1 MKNKVKRWTSVG
13 LASSAV
19 AALVVG
25 CGQANNAA
33 GTANANGSASTV
45 ASSGATVS
53 VAGVRI
59 AKPTHLVNYKDAS
72 GTIVWAE
79 SFTTGPTASELVSAF
94 EKKYPKIK
102 VKLQVQPSNTDTNRA
117 DLTASI
123 SGGSSTP
130 DVYMGD
136 VIWPAQFAHSQ
147 LAAPLSDYLPT
158 SFWTRFSNGLVAGAT
173 YNGKVYAA
181 PLFADTAFLYYRKD
195 LLAKYHLPVPKT
207 WQQLQTDA
215 SYIVKHGGAKYGF
228 VWQGADYE
236 GLTCDF
242 DEYLAD
248 AGGSVLTDGKASLN
262 TAAAKQAL
270 SFMRGLITS
279 GVSPQSVDTFQEPQS
294 ENVFT
299 QGNAVFLRNWSY
311 AWSDS
316 QNPTSSKVVG
326 KVGVVPLPT
335 FAGHGSS
342 GYSTVGGWDL
352 YLNPH
357 TKNLAA
363 ALQFIDWMTS
373 PQAQEIL
380 AANSEMPT
388 IKAVADSP
396 SLAKYSPVFAL
407 LPKVKFVSRPA
418 QTPNYPSVS
427 RAIYDNVNAAL
438 AGSVSVSQALQNA
451 NQQIQQALNGSGSG
465 GL

>member
-1 MKNKVKRWTSVG
+1 MKSKVKRWTSVA
-13 LASSAV
+13 LASSAA

-25 CGQANNAA
+25 CGQPNN
-33 GTANANGSASTV
+33 TASQASTNGSASTA
-45 ASSGATVS
+45 ASSASTVS

-59 AKPTHLVNYKDAS
+59 AKPTHLVNYKNAS

-136 VIWPAQFAHSQ
+136 VIWPAQFAHNQ

-207 WQQLQTDA
+207 WQQLQTEA

-248 AGGSVLTDGKASLN
+248 AGGSVLTNGKATLN

-279 GVSPQSVDTFQEPQS
+279 GVTPQSVDTFQEPQS

-316 QNPTSSKVVG
+316 QNPQSSKVVG
-326 KVGVVPLPT
+326 KVGVAPLPT

-363 ALQFIDWMTS
+363 ALR
-373 PQAQEIL
+373 
-380 AANSEMPT
+380 
-388 IKAVADSP
+388 
-396 SLAKYSPVFAL
+396 SL
-407 LPKVKFVSRPA
+407 
-418 QTPNYPSVS
+418 T
-427 RAIYDNVNAAL
+427 
-438 AGSVSVSQALQNA
+438 G
-451 NQQIQQALNGSGSG
+451 
-465 GL
+465 

>member
-1 MKNKVKRWTSVG
+1 MKTRTKNWAAIVTIASTSTAL
-13 LASSAV
+13 LA
-19 AALVVG
+19 G
-25 CGQANNAA
+25 CGQTQSAN
-33 GTANANGSASTV
+33 TSNGSASIAPKQNTASTNVV
-45 ASSGATVS
+45 A
-53 VAGVRI
+53 
-59 AKPTHLVNYKDAS
+59 PTHLVNYSNAS
-72 GTIVWAE
+72 GSVVWAE
-79 SFTTGPTASELVSAF
+79 SFTTGPVAKQLVSAF

-102 VKLQVQPSNTDTNRA
+102 VTMQVQPSSTDTNRA
-117 DLTASI
+117 DLTATI
-123 SGGSSTP
+123 SGGSATP

-136 VIWPAQFAHSQ
+136 VIWPAQFAHAQ
-147 LAAPLSDYLPT
+147 LAAPLSDYLPK
-158 SFWTRFSNGLVAGAT
+158 SFWNRFSNGLVQGAT

-195 LLAKYHLPVPKT
+195 LLQKYHLPVPTT
-207 WQQLQTDA
+207 WEQVKSEAAT
-215 SYIVKHGGAKYGF
+215 IVKKGGAKYGF

-248 AGGSVLTDGKASLN
+248 AGGSVLTNGKASLN
-262 TAAAKQAL
+262 TPAANKAL
-270 SFMRGLITS
+270 GFMRSLITS
-279 GVSPQSVDTFQEPQS
+279 GVTPKTVDTFQEPQS

-299 QGNAVFLRNWSY
+299 QGQAVFLRNWSY

-316 QNPTSSKVVG
+316 QNPASSKVVG
-326 KVGVVPLPT
+326 KVGVTALPT

-388 IKAVADSP
+388 IKAVANSP
-396 SLAKYSPVFAL
+396 SLKKYSPVFAL
-407 LPKVKFVSRPA
+407 LPKVKFVSRPS
-418 QTPNYPSVS
+418 QTPQYPSVS
-427 RAIYDNVNAAL
+427 KAIYDNVNEAL
-438 AGSVSVSQALQNA
+438 AGSVSVGTALKNA
-451 NQQIQQALNGSGSG
+451 NSQINSAQSGSGSG

>member
-1 MKNKVKRWTSVG
+1 MKHRKKAISLIVMGT
-13 LASSAV
+13 SAV
-19 AALVVG
+19 ALVVG
-25 CGQANNAA
+25 CSANTTQSTGQGN
-33 GTANANGSASTV
+33 
-45 ASSGATVS
+45 ASSGTAS
-53 VAGVRI
+53 VKVNSTASSHV
-59 AKPTHLVNYKDAS
+59 VNYKNAS

-79 SFTTGPTASELVSAF
+79 SFTTGNLANELVKAF

-102 VKLQVQPSNTDTNRA
+102 VKLQVQPSDTDTNRA
-117 DLTASI
+117 TLTTAI

-136 VIWPAQFAHSQ
+136 VIWPAQFANSQ
-147 LAAPLSDYLPT
+147 LAAPLSDYLPK
-158 SFWTRFSNGLVAGAT
+158 SFWNRFSNGLVSGAT

-207 WQQLQTDA
+207 WEQ
-215 SYIVKHGGAKYGF
+215 VKSEAAQIQKAGGARYGF

-248 AGGSVLTDGKASLN
+248 AGGQVLKNGKADLTSP
-262 TAAAKQAL
+262 AANKAL
-270 SFMRGLITS
+270 SFMRSLITS
-279 GVSPQSVDTFQEPQS
+279 GVTPKTVDTFQESQS

-316 QNPTSSKVVG
+316 QTPSTSKVVG
-326 KVGVVPLPT
+326 KVGVTALPT

-352 YLNPH
+352 YVNPH
-357 TKNLAA
+357 TKDLPA
-363 ALQFIDWMTS
+363 ALQFLDWMTGT
-373 PQAQEIL
+373 QAQSIL
-380 AANSEMPT
+380 AENSEMPT
-388 IKAVADSP
+388 NKTVADSK

-407 LPKVKFVSRPA
+407 LPKVKFVSRPS
-418 QTPNYPSVS
+418 QTPEYPSVS
-427 RAIYDNVNAAL
+427 KAIYDNVNEAL
-438 AGSVSVSQALQNA
+438 AGSISVSKALSLA
-451 NQQIQQALNGSGSG
+451 NQQIDNAQSSG